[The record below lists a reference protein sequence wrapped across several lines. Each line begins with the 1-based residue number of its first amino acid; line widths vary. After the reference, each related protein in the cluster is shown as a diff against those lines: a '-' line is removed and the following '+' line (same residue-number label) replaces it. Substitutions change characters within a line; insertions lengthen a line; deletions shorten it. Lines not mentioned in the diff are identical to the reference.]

1 MLTTSFNR
9 KLTTNI
15 VPDLLRVAV
24 HYTPKL
30 ETYDQDASG
39 GASALKRSIIMS
51 ATIQT
56 DLYRTLAPPEDQQ
69 PPRKKIRKGTRSC
82 WECKHRKVR
91 CHFVSDGD
99 QSCRE
104 CLARG
109 TTCQSQDLPEP
120 NVHESDRASL
130 GDRLGRVE
138 SLLERVLHRLDT
150 IGSVEEARELPST
163 AAYDGF
169 ASSAAATPANENAPA
184 LSLFDNG
191 LLGFRRS
198 DVTTPSMTLCA
209 DMNRDLEK
217 LSHELLSLLPSNTSL
232 NRLEEANS
240 CWWLVRAQCFQN
252 YEESLL
258 PSAVAARSH
267 RHPTAVAK
275 VLLWVGICLQQLPRG
290 FDTHSLELPYSP
302 TRLIAE
308 SVRVV
313 ARSITSDEILSS
325 SIDGLECLVLQGVL
339 YNNDGK
345 LRSAWLSYRRAINV
359 AQVIGLHRL
368 PTESIGESNSV
379 SGARVIWNHIIY
391 ADRYLSLMLG
401 MYHGVPDVA
410 LDPERG
416 VDQSIST
423 SCMDLLC
430 RIAGSII
437 ERNQKFSSATPS
449 MVRVTQTIDAELMS
463 IYIEPVVGDSITS
476 SPEKS
481 TERAQ
486 AYMKLMTQ
494 LWHYQLIAWLHL
506 PLLLDSGRR
515 YDYSWQS
522 CLDASRSIITCYTSI
537 RRLTADSFCC
547 KSLDF
552 QAFTAAVTL
561 LINILGPAGQSSL
574 NSDDWLSIET
584 VITTLEVLAEG
595 EPPDKVASRGL
606 AVLRFLKGVA
616 TGDSVARSDNS
627 NGIPPIES
635 HPGRIKVDIPY
646 FGTISLD
653 RTIRSDLPERW
664 QYDANR
670 SKSFT
675 VDPIPNNENT
685 SDVANVMEGSAV
697 QDQANSVEPWL
708 EGELGLGPTDVWSFH
723 PELTSLPSFLPNLA
737 DDWDLA
743 L

>member
-1 MLTTSFNR
+1 MS
-9 KLTTNI
+9 
-15 VPDLLRVAV
+15 
-24 HYTPKL
+24 
-30 ETYDQDASG
+30 ET
-39 GASALKRSIIMS
+39 M
-51 ATIQT
+51 QT
-56 DLYRTLAPPEDQQ
+56 DLHRTSAPPEDQQ

-109 TTCQSQDLPEP
+109 TICQSQDLPEP
-120 NVHESDRASL
+120 TFRESDRASL
-130 GDRLGRVE
+130 GDRIGRVE
-138 SLLERVLHRLDT
+138 SLLEKVLHRLDT
-150 IGSVEEARELPST
+150 IGSVEEPRELPST
-163 AAYDGF
+163 AADDGF
-169 ASSAAATPANENAPA
+169 VSSAAATPANENAPA

-198 DVTTPSMTLCA
+198 DVPTPSMILNGT
-209 DMNRDLEK
+209 MTRDLEK
-217 LSHELLSLLPSNTSL
+217 LRHELLSLLPSNTSL

-240 CWWLVRAQCFQN
+240 CWWLVRAQCFQT

-258 PSAVAARSH
+258 PSAAAARSD

-275 VLLWVGICLQQLPRG
+275 ILLWVGICLQQLPRG
-290 FDTHSLELPYSP
+290 FDTDSLELSYSP
-302 TRLIAE
+302 TRMIAE

-345 LRSAWLSYRRAINV
+345 LRSAWLSYRRALNV
-359 AQVIGLHRL
+359 AQIIGLHRL
-368 PTESIGESNSV
+368 PPEATGEPNSL
-379 SGARVIWNHIIY
+379 SRARVIWNHIIY

-410 LDPERG
+410 LDPKQS
-416 VDQSIST
+416 VDHST
-423 SCMDLLC
+423 RTTPMDLLC

-437 ERNQKFSSATPS
+437 ERNQKFSSTTSS

-463 IYIEPVVGDSITS
+463 VDVEPVVEDSIAS
-476 SPEKS
+476 LPEKS
-481 TERAQ
+481 IERAH

-506 PLLLDSGRR
+506 PLLLDSGRH

-522 CLDASRSIITCYTSI
+522 CLDASRSIIRCYTSI

-561 LINILGPAGQSSL
+561 LINMLGPTGQPPL
-574 NSDDWLSIET
+574 NSEDWLSIET
-584 VITTLEVLAEG
+584 VISILEILAEG
-595 EPPDKVASRGL
+595 QPPDKVATRGL
-606 AVLRFLKGVA
+606 SVLRLLKGVA
-616 TGDSVARSDNS
+616 TGDNVTRSGSS
-627 NGIPPIES
+627 NGVPPIDS
-635 HPGRIKVDIPY
+635 QPGRIKVDIPY

-653 RTIRSDLPERW
+653 RIIRRDLPERW
-664 QYDANR
+664 QYDAHR

-675 VDPIPNNENT
+675 VNPITNNT
-685 SDVANVMEGSAV
+685 TTPDVANIMEGSAV
-697 QDQANSVEPWL
+697 QDQATSVEPWL
-708 EGELGLGPTDVWSFH
+708 EGQLELGPTDAWSFD